1 MHELNQCR
9 VLVTATS
16 FGKDDPSLRTQLE
29 AKVKQVI
36 YNPYGRPLTSNE
48 LQALLPGVDGLIAG
62 LDQIDRAA
70 IECGDRLKI
79 IARYGVGCDRVDLN
93 SAKEHRITVTN
104 TPGAN
109 AVAVAELTI
118 GLMLSLAR
126 DIPNSSRATK
136 AGSWPRLSGIALQGK
151 TIGLLGLG
159 SVGKAVARRL
169 RAFDCHILAF
179 DPLPQGDF
187 ARRVGIE
194 MSTQEAILREADF
207 LSLHLPA
214 TTETRNTVDK
224 DFLSKMKHGAFLIN
238 TARGELVDEAALFEA
253 LQSGQLR
260 GAALDAFQ
268 QEPPDPANPLLGMEQ
283 VIVTPHAG
291 SHADSATRAMGT
303 MATEDCL
310 AVLQGDKPQYP
321 VTRSDS

>member
-16 FGKDDPSLRTQLE
+16 FGKDDPSLRTRLE

-36 YNPYGRPLTSNE
+36 YNPYGRPLTSKE

-62 LDQIDRAA
+62 LDQIDHAA
-70 IECGDRLKI
+70 IECGDKLKI

-109 AVAVAELTI
+109 AVSVAELTI

-136 AGSWPRLSGIALQGK
+136 AGNWPRLSGIALEGK

-159 SVGKAVARRL
+159 AIGKAVAQRL
-169 RAFDCHILAF
+169 RAFDCRILAF
-179 DPLPQGDF
+179 DPLPQDDF
-187 ARRVGIE
+187 AHQFGVE
-194 MSTQEAILREADF
+194 MTTQEAILPQADF

-214 TTETRNTVDK
+214 TAETRNMVNK
-224 DFLSKMKHGAFLIN
+224 DFLSKVKHGAFLIN
-238 TARGELVDEAALFEA
+238 TARGELIDEAALSAA
-253 LQSGQLR
+253 LQSGHLR
-260 GAALDAFQ
+260 GAGLDAFQ
-268 QEPPDPANPLLGMEQ
+268 QEPPDPANPLLRMEQ

-303 MATEDCL
+303 MTVGDCL
-310 AVLQGDKPQYP
+310 AVLQGGEPRHP
-321 VTRSDS
+321 VARSTS